1 MRALI
6 VDDEARVRKAI
17 RLLVDWQSHG
27 ISEIRE
33 AGSGHE
39 AIELIQKLKPE
50 LVIMDMMMDAGH
62 GLELMAWVNEHAGG
76 TKFIVVSGH
85 DDFEFVR
92 STVRHGGIDY
102 ILKPIDP
109 ETINAAVV
117 KAVKEWRLEEEH
129 RMEQHVRSIQ
139 LNELKPVY
147 GEKLLSSLID
157 DPGSA
162 ESALKRLRGDGVIP
176 QDVGSARLMLV
187 QIDAG
192 DASLLQRFKHDSEL
206 LLFAL
211 INICNEFLLAD
222 RRGIAFKYWGAP
234 MEILILVW
242 KEADSGNELI
252 FQINQGLFHT
262 LQRKLHFGIASGGEM
277 PGSLP
282 AQYHEAAAAL
292 RKRNLFHSNEF
303 IHTLAVVASGTGN
316 SNPYTLFAKIQED
329 WKMAAMSGHGGQI
342 DSAVQKWIDLLSH
355 LGVVTPELL
364 ETWKND
370 MMSFRTTLLRETLG
384 EEADSALSRLE
395 LEDKEHP
402 SPHPNSYHFSL
413 YAWRDWFS
421 HFLNRVAQTLSTHQ
435 APENKTMGEIIKY
448 IEHHYQSD
456 LSLQDIAGH
465 FYVSREYIS
474 RKFKQELGDNFSDYL
489 GKYRIDKAK
498 LLMLNPNLKISQ
510 IAEMVGIHDVKYFS
524 KVFKKIEGVSPKD
537 YRSKV
542 TIK

>member
-17 RLLVDWQSHG
+17 RLLVDWQSHD
-27 ISEIRE
+27 IIEIEE

-39 AIELIQKLKPE
+39 AIKLIQKFKPE
-50 LVIMDMMMDAGH
+50 LVIMDMMMDSGH
-62 GLELMAWVNEHAGG
+62 GLELMAWVNEHAGS

-109 ETINAAVV
+109 ETINTAVA
-117 KAVKEWRLEEEH
+117 KAVKEWRLEEQH

-139 LNELKPVY
+139 LNEIKPVY

-162 ESALKRLRGDGVIP
+162 ESALRRLRSDGVVP
-176 QDVGSARLMLV
+176 QEVSSARLMLIQV
-187 QIDAG
+187 DSG

-222 RRGIAFKYWGAP
+222 KRGIAFKYWGAP
-234 MEILILVW
+234 MEILIFLW
-242 KEADSGNELI
+242 KEPEQGTELI
-252 FQINQGLFHT
+252 SQINLGLYHT
-262 LQRKLHFGIASGGEM
+262 LQRKLHFGVASGGEI
-277 PGSLP
+277 PNSLP
-282 AQYHEAAAAL
+282 IQYSEAAAAI

-303 IHTLAVVASGTGN
+303 IHTLTSVTPWAGS
-316 SNPYTLFAKIQED
+316 SSPYTLFAKVQED
-329 WKMAAMSGHGGQI
+329 WKMAVMSGNEGQI
-342 DSAVQKWIDLLSH
+342 ASAVQKWIELLSS
-355 LGVVTPELL
+355 LGIVTPELL
-364 ETWKND
+364 DTWKSD
-370 MMSFRTTLLRETLG
+370 MLSFRTALLREILG
-384 EEADSALSRLE
+384 EEADAALTKLE
-395 LEDKEHP
+395 QDDQEHL
-402 SPHPNSYHFSL
+402 SPHTNSYHFSL
-413 YAWRDWFS
+413 YAWRDWFG
-421 HFLNRVAQTLSTHQ
+421 HFLNRVAETLSTHQ
-435 APENKTMGEIIKY
+435 APENKTMAEIIKY

-456 LSLQDIAGH
+456 LSLQEIARH

-542 TIK
+542 AIK